1 MGDAKIEVPN
11 PKKTGGNPE
20 IKYRVNDRPP
30 FFLSIAL
37 AIQHILAAFAGI
49 VAVPLVVNNAL
60 GLSLEDNTFIVS
72 TTLFVAGLATVIQA
86 VGIGPVGNRLPMVM
100 GTDFTFVGPGIAV
113 GSAFGL
119 PGYFG
124 ATFFGS
130 FIEIV
135 LSRFIKPLQKFFP
148 PLITGIVISSIGLTM
163 IPISIDWIGG
173 YNPETYGSLQDLL
186 LAGIV
191 MAVIL
196 ILNQRGKG
204 FLSSGAILIGI
215 VVGYVVAFFMG
226 RLDLKPVS
234 TASWLMLPNPLRY
247 GLAFTLSGFLAF
259 LPAYIV
265 TTVETIGGGV
275 LVLKACDE
283 EVDGDKLA
291 SGVLADGVGSL
302 LAGIFQCGPNTS
314 FSQNIG
320 IIPLTGVASRFVVA
334 LAGVILM
341 ITGVFPKIGA
351 LVAIMPS
358 PVLGGA
364 GVLMFGMIAVGGISN
379 FKEVEF
385 NRRNSIILAMSL
397 GLGLGIA
404 FRPNLLSHLP
414 EQLRVIFGSGMT
426 TATLTAIFLN
436 IVLPESKTKGDKGA
450 ALPE

>member
-49 VAVPLVVNNAL
+49 VAVPLVVNNAI

-226 RLDLKPVS
+226 RLDLNPVS

-259 LPAYIV
+259 LPAYRHDRRDDRRR
-265 TTVETIGGGV
+265 
-275 LVLKACDE
+275 C
-283 EVDGDKLA
+283 
-291 SGVLADGVGSL
+291 
-302 LAGIFQCGPNTS
+302 AGPQ
-314 FSQNIG
+314 
-320 IIPLTGVASRFVVA
+320 
-334 LAGVILM
+334 
-341 ITGVFPKIGA
+341 
-351 LVAIMPS
+351 
-358 PVLGGA
+358 
-364 GVLMFGMIAVGGISN
+364 GM
-379 FKEVEF
+379 
-385 NRRNSIILAMSL
+385 
-397 GLGLGIA
+397 
-404 FRPNLLSHLP
+404 
-414 EQLRVIFGSGMT
+414 
-426 TATLTAIFLN
+426 
-436 IVLPESKTKGDKGA
+436 
-450 ALPE
+450 

>member
-1 MGDAKIEVPN
+1 MGDAKRELPISQ
-11 PKKTGGNPE
+11 KTGGNPE

-86 VGIGPVGNRLPMVM
+86 VGNRLPMVM

-226 RLDLKPVS
+226 RLDLNPVS

-436 IVLPESKTKGDKGA
+436 IVLPESKTKKEA

>member
-1 MGDAKIEVPN
+1 MGDAKRELPISQ
-11 PKKTGGNPE
+11 KTGGNPE

-49 VAVPLVVNNAL
+49 VAVPLVVNNAI

-119 PGYFG
+119 LGYFG

-173 YNPETYGSLQDLL
+173 YDPASYGSLQDLL

-196 ILNQRGKG
+196 ILNQKGKG

-226 RLDLKPVS
+226 RLDLNPVS
-234 TASWLMLPNPLRY
+234 SASWLMLPNPLRY

-436 IVLPESKTKGDKGA
+436 IVLPESKTKKEA

>member
-1 MGDAKIEVPN
+1 MGDAKKELPN

-49 VAVPLVVNNAL
+49 VAVPLVVNKAL

-226 RLDLKPVS
+226 RLDLNPVS

-302 LAGIFQCGPNTS
+302 LAGFFQCGPNTS

-436 IVLPESKTKGDKGA
+436 IVLPESKTKKEA

>member
-1 MGDAKIEVPN
+1 MGDAKRELPISQ
-11 PKKTGGNPE
+11 KTGGNPE

-86 VGIGPVGNRLPMVM
+86 VGICSVGNRLPMVM

-163 IPISIDWIGG
+163 MPISIDWIGG

-226 RLDLKPVS
+226 RLDLNPVS

-436 IVLPESKTKGDKGA
+436 IVLPESKTKKEA